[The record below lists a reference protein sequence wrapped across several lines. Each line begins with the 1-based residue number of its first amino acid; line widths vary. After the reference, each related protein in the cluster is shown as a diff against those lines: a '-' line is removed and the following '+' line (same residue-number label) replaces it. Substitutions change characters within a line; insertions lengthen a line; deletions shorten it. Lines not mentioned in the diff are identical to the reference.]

1 MALDFATVTI
11 TGTWQQSKTN
21 TGFSPTIQGPDAISQ
36 STALTVG
43 ASNANSLYA
52 ATGTLAAAATLTI
65 DLQSF
70 TDQLGQAITMTRAYS
85 IIVKTTGAALK
96 VEPGASNGLVWFF
109 AGTTPSITIPADGAM
124 GFVQPTAATVDATH
138 KTIKLTNVGAVSLT
152 YNISIIGGP

>member
-21 TGFSPTIQGPDAISQ
+21 TGFSPTIQGPDSISQ

-43 ASNANSLYA
+43 SSAANSLYA
-52 ATGTLAAAATLTI
+52 ATGTLAASASSTI

-70 TDQLGQAITMTRAYS
+70 TDILGQAITMTRVYS
-85 IIVKTTGAALK
+85 IIVKTTDDSLK
-96 VEPGASNGLVWFF
+96 IEPGSSNGLSWFF
-109 AGTTPSITIPADGAM
+109 GGTTPSITIPAGGAM
-124 GFVQPTAATVDATH
+124 GFVQTTAATVDATH
-138 KTIKLTNVGAVSLT
+138 KTIKLTNTGSVTLT